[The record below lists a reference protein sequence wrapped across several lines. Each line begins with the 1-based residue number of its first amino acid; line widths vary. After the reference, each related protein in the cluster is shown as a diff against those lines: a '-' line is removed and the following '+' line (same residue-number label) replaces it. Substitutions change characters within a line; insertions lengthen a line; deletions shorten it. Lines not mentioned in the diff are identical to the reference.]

1 MVWAGLPGS
10 GASGR
15 KLDEYRPVK
24 PEGAPDRVCGEFPI
38 KRQSGCEI
46 DRGNVA
52 ANARVGAV
60 TGGRVRYHASPT
72 IASLG
77 GNASHPMN
85 LPLVCSIFDPVDLP
99 VEVEVRVVFGHGEA

>member
-1 MVWAGLPGS
+1 MARSNAGLPVS
-10 GASGR
+10 
-15 KLDEYRPVK
+15 
-24 PEGAPDRVCGEFPI
+24 GEFPI
-38 KRQSGCEI
+38 KRQSECEI

-60 TGGRVRYHASPT
+60 RGRRVRYHASPT
-72 IASLG
+72 IASL